1 MNHYKSNE
9 IGDIIMTV
17 SNALFNEAQAIKDTN
32 SELEDIQE
40 TLALSLVDSLKA
52 GDHITTPTV
61 INMLKD
67 LEDMQLKYYD
77 RLEDN
82 ENTQGALE
90 NQEKPFY
97 EDDKDETPDEDKDE
111 IAEGWKKFEKEHVW
125 TDEDK
130 ETFTLSQAN
139 VIIEDDEEERSGDE
153 ETAE

>member
-9 IGDIIMTV
+9 IGEIIMTV
-17 SNALFNEAQAIKDTN
+17 SDALFDEAQVIKDTN
-32 SELEDIQE
+32 SALSDVQE
-40 TLALSLVDSLKA
+40 TLALSLVDSLKD

-90 NQEKPFY
+90 NQ
-97 EDDKDETPDEDKDE
+97 
-111 IAEGWKKFEKEHVW
+111 G
-125 TDEDK
+125 
-130 ETFTLSQAN
+130 Q
-139 VIIEDDEEERSGDE
+139 SGDE
-153 ETAE
+153 DTAE

>member
-1 MNHYKSNE
+1 MA
-9 IGDIIMTV
+9 V
-17 SNALFNEAQAIKDTN
+17 SNALFTEQEVIKDTN
-32 SELEDIQE
+32 SALEDIQE
-40 TLALSLVDSLKA
+40 TLALSLVDSLKE
-52 GDHITTPTV
+52 GDHIPTPTV

-82 ENTQGALE
+82 ENTQGALA
-90 NQEKPFY
+90 NQEQPFY

-111 IAEGWKKFEKEHVW
+111 IAEMWKKFQKEHVW

-130 ETFTLSQAN
+130 KTFTSDE
-139 VIIEDDEEERSGDE
+139 VKTIVEDDE

>member
-9 IGDIIMTV
+9 IGEIIMTV
-17 SNALFNEAQAIKDTN
+17 SNALFTEQEVIKETN
-32 SELEDIQE
+32 SALTDIQE
-40 TLALSLVDSLKA
+40 TLALSLVDSLKV

-139 VIIEDDEEERSGDE
+139 VIIEDDEEEQSGDE

>member
-9 IGDIIMTV
+9 IGEIIMTV
-17 SNALFNEAQAIKDTN
+17 SDTLFNEAQVIKDTN
-32 SELEDIQE
+32 SALEDIQE

-82 ENTQGALE
+82 EHTQGALD
-90 NQEKPFY
+90 NQE
-97 EDDKDETPDEDKDE
+97 
-111 IAEGWKKFEKEHVW
+111 
-125 TDEDK
+125 
-130 ETFTLSQAN
+130 Q
-139 VIIEDDEEERSGDE
+139 SGDE
-153 ETAE
+153 ETA

>member
-1 MNHYKSNE
+1 MNHCKSNE
-9 IGDIIMTV
+9 IGEIIMTV
-17 SNALFNEAQAIKDTN
+17 SNALFTEQEVIKETN
-32 SELEDIQE
+32 SALADIQE

>member
-1 MNHYKSNE
+1 MNHYKSYE
-9 IGDIIMTV
+9 IGEVIMTV
-17 SNALFNEAQAIKDTN
+17 SNALFTEQEVIKDTN
-32 SELEDIQE
+32 GALEEIQE

-61 INMLKD
+61 IDMLKD

-82 ENTQGALE
+82 ENTQGALA

-111 IAEGWKKFEKEHVW
+111 IAEMWKKFQKEHVW

-139 VIIEDDEEERSGDE
+139 VIIEDDEEEQ
-153 ETAE
+153 

>member
-1 MNHYKSNE
+1 
-9 IGDIIMTV
+9 MTV

-82 ENTQGALE
+82 ESTQGALE

-97 EDDKDETPDEDKDE
+97 EDDKDKTPDEDKDE
-111 IAEGWKKFEKEHVW
+111 IAEGWRVSLSIRENSH
-125 TDEDK
+125 TGDEDK

-139 VIIEDDEEERSGDE
+139 AIIEYDEEEQSGDE
-153 ETAE
+153 EKAE

>member
-1 MNHYKSNE
+1 
-9 IGDIIMTV
+9 MTV
-17 SNALFNEAQAIKDTN
+17 SNALFNEAQVIKDTN
-32 SELEDIQE
+32 SALEDIQE

-111 IAEGWKKFEKEHVW
+111 NAEGWKNFEKEHVW

-139 VIIEDDEEERSGDE
+139 VIIEDDEEEQSGDE

>member
-1 MNHYKSNE
+1 
-9 IGDIIMTV
+9 MTV
-17 SNALFNEAQAIKDTN
+17 SNALLTEQEVIKDTN
-32 SELEDIQE
+32 SALEDIQE
-40 TLALSLVDSLKA
+40 TLAFSLVDSLKA

-61 INMLKD
+61 LNMLKD

-82 ENTQGALE
+82 ANTQGALA

-111 IAEGWKKFEKEHVW
+111 IAEMWKKFQKEHVW

-139 VIIEDDEEERSGDE
+139 VIIEDDEEEQ
-153 ETAE
+153 